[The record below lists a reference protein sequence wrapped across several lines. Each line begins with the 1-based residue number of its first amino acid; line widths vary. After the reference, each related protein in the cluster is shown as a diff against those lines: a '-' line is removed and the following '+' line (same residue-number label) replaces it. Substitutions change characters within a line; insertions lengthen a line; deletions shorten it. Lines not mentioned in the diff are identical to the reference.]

1 MPNNEYKI
9 GSQHKTEH
17 KGPGIGEGP
26 GMSVGSG
33 EKAKNF
39 GKTWGKLIAYC
50 KPYLPAII
58 IALLLA
64 CVGSVFNIIG
74 PSKLSEITDLITAG
88 MGGGAIDLGA
98 ITGVGLTL
106 VALYLMGYAFNYIQG
121 FIMATMTQKVS
132 KGLRTDIS
140 KKINRVPLSYFDKTS
155 YGDVLS
161 RVTNDVDTIGQTLNQ
176 SIGMLVTS
184 ITMFVGSFIMM
195 LTINVLMTVAA
206 VVAVV
211 IGFVLM
217 LVIISHSQKHFNR
230 QQKALGKMNG
240 HVEEV
245 YAGHSVVKA
254 YNGEKDEKK
263 TFDQINK
270 DLYQSAWKSQFMS
283 GMMMPIMTFI
293 GNLGYVAVCVVGAIL
308 AINGSITFGVIV
320 AFMVYIRLFTQPLS
334 QIAQAAT
341 TLQSTAAAGE
351 RVFEFLE
358 ERELEDE
365 SGKTQVLKNI
375 EGNVTFKN
383 VQFGY
388 TKNKTIIKNF
398 SVDVKAGQKVA
409 IVGPTGAGKTTMV
422 NLLMRFYEIGDGQI
436 KVDGVPIDSLTR
448 ENVHDM
454 FCMVLQDTWLFE
466 GTIKE
471 NIIYNKE
478 GVTDEQVVNACK
490 AAGVHKFI
498 TSLPHGYDTILN
510 DKANLSAGQK
520 QLITIARAMV
530 DDAPMLILDEATSSV
545 DTRTEIMIQR
555 AMDKLMDGRTTFVI
569 AHRLSTIKNS
579 NLILTMCDG
588 DIVEAGTHEELLA
601 LDGVYAELYN
611 SQFENNAA

>member
-17 KGPGIGEGP
+17 KGPGIGGGP

-58 IALLLA
+58 VALLLA

-132 KGLRTDIS
+132 KRLRTDIS

-270 DLYQSAWKSQFMS
+270 DLYQSAWKSQFMR
-283 GMMMPIMTFI
+283 
-293 GNLGYVAVCVVGAIL
+293 CV
-308 AINGSITFGVIV
+308 
-320 AFMVYIRLFTQPLS
+320 
-334 QIAQAAT
+334 
-341 TLQSTAAAGE
+341 
-351 RVFEFLE
+351 
-358 ERELEDE
+358 
-365 SGKTQVLKNI
+365 
-375 EGNVTFKN
+375 
-383 VQFGY
+383 
-388 TKNKTIIKNF
+388 
-398 SVDVKAGQKVA
+398 
-409 IVGPTGAGKTTMV
+409 
-422 NLLMRFYEIGDGQI
+422 
-436 KVDGVPIDSLTR
+436 
-448 ENVHDM
+448 
-454 FCMVLQDTWLFE
+454 
-466 GTIKE
+466 
-471 NIIYNKE
+471 
-478 GVTDEQVVNACK
+478 
-490 AAGVHKFI
+490 
-498 TSLPHGYDTILN
+498 
-510 DKANLSAGQK
+510 
-520 QLITIARAMV
+520 
-530 DDAPMLILDEATSSV
+530 
-545 DTRTEIMIQR
+545 
-555 AMDKLMDGRTTFVI
+555 
-569 AHRLSTIKNS
+569 
-579 NLILTMCDG
+579 
-588 DIVEAGTHEELLA
+588 
-601 LDGVYAELYN
+601 
-611 SQFENNAA
+611 

>member
-17 KGPGIGEGP
+17 KGPGIGGGP

-58 IALLLA
+58 VALLLA

-140 KKINRVPLSYFDKTS
+140 KKINRVPLSYFDKTR

>member
-17 KGPGIGEGP
+17 KGPGIGGGP

-58 IALLLA
+58 VALLLA

-132 KGLRTDIS
+132 KRLRTDIS

>member
-17 KGPGIGEGP
+17 KGPGIGGGP

-601 LDGVYAELYN
+601 LDGIYAELYN

>member
-17 KGPGIGEGP
+17 KGPGIGGGP

-64 CVGSVFNIIG
+64 CAGSVFNIIG

-217 LVIISHSQKHFNR
+217 LVIISHSQKHFNH

>member
-17 KGPGIGEGP
+17 KGPGIGGGP

-64 CVGSVFNIIG
+64 CAGSVFNIIG

-161 RVTNDVDTIGQTLNQ
+161 RVTNDMDTIGQTLNQ

-358 ERELEDE
+358 ERDLEDE

>member
-17 KGPGIGEGP
+17 KGPGIGGGP

-64 CVGSVFNIIG
+64 CAGSVFNIIG

>member
-17 KGPGIGEGP
+17 KGPGIGGGP

-64 CVGSVFNIIG
+64 CAGSVFNIIG

-161 RVTNDVDTIGQTLNQ
+161 RVTNDMDTIGQTLNQ

>member
-17 KGPGIGEGP
+17 KGPGIGGGP

-58 IALLLA
+58 VALLLA

-140 KKINRVPLSYFDKTS
+140 KKINRVPLSCFDKTS

>member
-17 KGPGIGEGP
+17 KGPGIGGGP

-39 GKTWGKLIAYC
+39 GKTWGKLSAYC

-58 IALLLA
+58 VALLLA

-132 KGLRTDIS
+132 KRLRTDIS

>member
-1 MPNNEYKI
+1 M
-9 GSQHKTEH
+9 
-17 KGPGIGEGP
+17 
-26 GMSVGSG
+26 
-33 EKAKNF
+33 
-39 GKTWGKLIAYC
+39 
-50 KPYLPAII
+50 
-58 IALLLA
+58 
-64 CVGSVFNIIG
+64 
-74 PSKLSEITDLITAG
+74 
-88 MGGGAIDLGA
+88 
-98 ITGVGLTL
+98 
-106 VALYLMGYAFNYIQG
+106 
-121 FIMATMTQKVS
+121 
-132 KGLRTDIS
+132 
-140 KKINRVPLSYFDKTS
+140 
-155 YGDVLS
+155 LS

-320 AFMVYIRLFTQPLS
+320 AFMVYIRLCTQPLS

-422 NLLMRFYEIGDGQI
+422 NLLMRFYEIGDGQV

>member
-17 KGPGIGEGP
+17 KGPGIGGGP

>member
-17 KGPGIGEGP
+17 KGPGIGGGP

-58 IALLLA
+58 VALLLA